1 MSILDN
7 QRDFYIK
14 EQFEKDDLISKKADD
29 VFNNFFASIK
39 NENQE
44 VNEVSKIHQE
54 EVKNVSQINQEYNQE
69 IKEEKTNK
77 ENVINFEK
85 AKEKRYARKKIL
97 SAVASLMVIFLGA
110 NVYAATMGYN
120 NIFFIIRD
128 FVNEQIITD
137 KDEILSDR
145 DITISYK
152 SIEIAKGIKMQINR
166 LVVEENTA
174 KLYIKVDKAN
184 TNLNITP
191 FTYVI
196 TDENGNEL
204 SNYAS
209 TNNYYVHTEEIVLN
223 NFREN
228 TEIINLNI
236 KSNNGADLVKLK
248 IDLVNQEIEVIGSE
262 KELQKISEV
271 ELKKYLGA
279 FAFLNFEDSM
289 LNEITA
295 TNIELENER
304 NILVA
309 REIAAI
315 KSMNILTNDNYG
327 ETENEAVF
335 NTNKIHD
342 VISSFTN
349 LEREDDGLMKL
360 AGVYSDKNIVNGKL
374 KYTYRPN
381 YDGKLT
387 GLCLDIK
394 NIIYSQGIYTVTYT
408 YCYPY
413 YDPSGDSYQ
422 EGVENLPVYEM
433 TIGLTINEDD
443 EYSKY
448 FVSSKME
455 SSLVEEGKVETEVS
469 QQLSLEEK
477 LEFYLNLRVM
487 NEAAPENVLNRLN
500 LASYEEFAILSS
512 NPNNRIQN
520 LVKDFVYIKT
530 DIKYSVFEEKMLNYC
545 TKEMLKK
552 DFSSFKNYNE
562 YLAVRDG
569 GATGYDVEVISL
581 VLEAQEYNNFVYV
594 AEIKEIEE
602 ILEENRTIKVLFY
615 LDDGEYKISSISNE
629 NAMQNTENSTS
640 INDSTILDNKN
651 NNIKEPD
658 YTDKE
663 NHSESEN
670 SGTISEAPIAYN
682 PQNVDNYASSMS
694 WSTLYTPGLKT
705 RVPSDWNVEV
715 KKSSYTGPNDN
726 LEVATVVKGLA
737 RGINKETN
745 EIINSNVTIKYHMPD
760 MMDYP
765 TNVEDYTNLI
775 ADKYVAINGK
785 AGYSSKD
792 SNEIEWMEAR
802 KNNNLENPNEVTYYY
817 CHVELTDNGT
827 RSIGYVVEIY
837 TDNIN
842 NYKVTNIMNWIF
854 GDITTTSFKK
864 IS

>member
-44 VNEVSKIHQE
+44 ANEVSKTHKE
-54 EVKNVSQINQEYNQE
+54 EVKNVSQISQEYNKE

-97 SAVASLMVIFLGA
+97 SAVASLMVIFFGA

-137 KDEILSDR
+137 KEEILSDR

-174 KLYIKVDKAN
+174 KLYIKVDKSN

-191 FTYVI
+191 FTYII

-204 SNYAS
+204 SNYTS
-209 TNNYYVHTEEIVLN
+209 TSNSYVHTEEIILN

-228 TEIINLNI
+228 TKIINLNI

-279 FAFLNFEDSM
+279 FAFLNFEDDCLNSSVA
-289 LNEITA
+289 NEIG
-295 TNIELENER
+295 LENER

-315 KSMNILTNDNYG
+315 KRIDILTNDNYG
-327 ETENEAVF
+327 ETENEVVF

-349 LEREDDGLMKL
+349 LETEDDGLMELSSIYTNKE
-360 AGVYSDKNIVNGKL
+360 KVNGKL
-374 KYTYRPN
+374 KYTYKPN

-387 GLCLDIK
+387 GLCLDVK

-408 YCYPY
+408 YCYPC

-422 EGVENLPVYEM
+422 DGIENLPVYEM

-455 SSLVEEGKVETEVS
+455 SKLIKEGKKEVDELES
-469 QQLSLEEK
+469 LSLEDK
-477 LEFYLNLRVM
+477 LEFYLNLRAM
-487 NEAAPENVLNRLN
+487 NLAAPETVLNRLD
-500 LASYEEFAILSS
+500 LISYEEFSKLSS
-512 NPNNRIQN
+512 NPNNRLEN
-520 LVKDFVYIKT
+520 FVENYIYIKT
-530 DIKYSVFEEKMLNYC
+530 DTKYSAFEEKMLNYC
-545 TKEMLKK
+545 TKEMLEK
-552 DFSSFKNYNE
+552 DFSSFKNYNG
-562 YLAVRDG
+562 YLAVNYC
-569 GATGYDVEVISL
+569 GATGYNVEVLSL
-581 VLEAQEYNNFVYV
+581 VLETQEYNNFVYV
-594 AEIKEIEE
+594 AEIKETEE
-602 ILEENRTIKVLFY
+602 IFVENRTIKVLFY
-615 LDDGEYKISSISNE
+615 LEDGEYIISSISNE
-629 NAMQNTENSTS
+629 NKTQNTENSTS
-640 INDSTILDNKN
+640 INDNAIIDNPN
-651 NNIKEPD
+651 DNIKEPD
-658 YTDKE
+658 YIDKE
-663 NHSESEN
+663 NHSDSEN
-670 SGTISEAPIAYN
+670 NGTISEAPIMDN
-682 PQNVDNYASSMS
+682 PQNVDNYASTMV
-694 WSTLYTPGLKT
+694 WNDFFTPGLRGKI
-705 RVPSDWNVEV
+705 PAGWNIREFITTYSGE
-715 KKSSYTGPNDN
+715 KDEGKLAKSVSG
-726 LEVATVVKGLA
+726 VAI
-737 RGINKETN
+737 GINKETN
-745 EIINSNVTIKYHMPD
+745 EIVKSNVIINFYMPEFID
-760 MMDYP
+760 KLNTMDY
-765 TNVEDYTNLI
+765 TRV
-775 ADKYVAINGK
+775 VASRYN
-785 AGYSSKD
+785 
-792 SNEIEWMEAR
+792 MEASEAGFTSHEGMDWNMVVEP
-802 KNNNLENPNEVTYYY
+802 NNNRQFY
-817 CHVELTDNGT
+817 CHLEPLYGGKEG
-827 RSIGYVVEIY
+827 IGYVVEIIC
-837 TDNIN
+837 DNYE
-842 NYKVTNIMNWIF
+842 NYKVINIINWMF
-854 GDITTTSFKK
+854 GNLKGASF
-864 IS
+864 

>member
-1 MSILDN
+1 MSILDK

-39 NENQE
+39 SENQE
-44 VNEVSKIHQE
+44 VNEDSKIHKE
-54 EVKNVSQINQEYNQE
+54 EVKNISQINQEYNKE
-69 IKEEKTNK
+69 IKEEKSNK
-77 ENVINFEK
+77 ENVINFEE
-85 AKEKRYARKKIL
+85 AKEKRYARKKLL
-97 SAVASLMVIFLGA
+97 SAVASFMIIFIGA

-174 KLYIKVDKAN
+174 KLFIKVDKSN

-191 FTYVI
+191 FTYII

-204 SNYAS
+204 SNYIS
-209 TNNYYVHTEEIVLN
+209 TNDYYVHTEEIVLN

-262 KELQKISEV
+262 KELERISEV

-279 FAFLNFEDSM
+279 FAFLNFEDEL
-289 LNEITA
+289 LNENTL
-295 TNIELENER
+295 TDIELENER
-304 NILVA
+304 NVLVA
-309 REIAAI
+309 REIADLKRI
-315 KSMNILTNDNYG
+315 NIYTDDIYG

-335 NTNKIHD
+335 NPNKIHKM
-342 VISSFTN
+342 ISSFTS
-349 LEREDDGLMKL
+349 LQTEDDGLMKL
-360 AGVYSDKNIVNGKL
+360 AGVYSNKNIVNGKL
-374 KYTYRPN
+374 KYTYKPN

-387 GLCLDIK
+387 GLCLDVK

-408 YCYPY
+408 YCYPCY
-413 YDPSGDSYQ
+413 APSGDSYQ
-422 EGVENLPVYEM
+422 DGIENLPVYEM

-455 SSLVEEGKVETEVS
+455 SNLIKEGKKEVNEEGLES
-469 QQLSLEEK
+469 LSLEDK
-477 LEFYLNLRVM
+477 LEFYLNLRAM
-487 NEAAPENVLNRLN
+487 NYAAPETVLNRLD
-500 LASYEEFAILSS
+500 LISYEEFSKLSG
-512 NPNNRIQN
+512 NPNNRIEN
-520 LVKDFVYIKT
+520 FVENYIYIKT
-530 DIKYSVFEEKMLNYC
+530 DTKYSAFEEKMLNYC
-545 TKEMLKK
+545 TKEMLEK
-552 DFSSFKNYNE
+552 DFSSFKNYNG
-562 YLAVRDG
+562 YLAVNYC
-569 GATGYDVEVISL
+569 GATGYNVEVLSL
-581 VLEAQEYNNFVYV
+581 VLETQEYNNFVYV
-594 AEIKEIEE
+594 AEIKETEE
-602 ILEENRTIKVLFY
+602 IFVENRTIKVLFY
-615 LDDGEYKISSISNE
+615 LEDGEYIISSISNE
-629 NAMQNTENSTS
+629 NIMKDTENPTS
-640 INDSTILDNKN
+640 INDNPVIDNKN
-651 NNIKEPD
+651 NNIKEPV

-663 NHSESEN
+663 NYSESEKN
-670 SGTISEAPIAYN
+670 ESFSDDSIVAYT

-694 WSTLYTPGLKT
+694 WSPLYTPGLKT

-715 KKSSYTGPNDN
+715 KKSSYTGQNDN
-726 LEVATVVKGLA
+726 LEVATVVKGVA

-760 MMDYP
+760 MMDYL

-775 ADKYVAINGK
+775 ADKYTAINGK
-785 AGYSSKD
+785 SGYSSKG
-792 SNEIEWMEAR
+792 SNGIEWMLAR
-802 KNNNLENPNEVTYYY
+802 KSNNLENPNEVTYYY
-817 CHVELTDNGT
+817 CHVEPTDNGT
-827 RSIGYVVEIY
+827 RSVGYVVEIY

-842 NYKVTNIMNWIF
+842 NYKVTNILNWIF
-854 GDITTTSFKK
+854 GDIITTSF
-864 IS
+864 